1 MFFGVRSRR
10 ARQRKKETRAPIS
23 GKFLASRV
31 PLNPR
36 PTPILW
42 DLQKKFSAPFSPR
55 LSSNM
60 SSFVG
65 ATAKLLPAAAKIVRN
80 KRAASLFD
88 VLFRYKNFGVGTNV
102 YRYRWKKYWTKPDVP
117 DCYVT
122 ITRVKVK
129 RRVRPVQ
136 KQKT

>member
-1 MFFGVRSRR
+1 
-10 ARQRKKETRAPIS
+10 
-23 GKFLASRV
+23 
-31 PLNPR
+31 
-36 PTPILW
+36 
-42 DLQKKFSAPFSPR
+42 
-55 LSSNM
+55 M